1 MHKKKKTEK
10 EQTLWNRTKSQVH
23 WGGSQLVHP
32 WCKQSGVC
40 SQQEEVVRR
49 QGALSLLTLL
59 EINTDRVFSHKADRG
74 EQRRWQCNVELA
86 EIVVPQRH
94 VIDLDGQTTCC
105 SMYVASS
112 VLSSTDNM
120 SSVQGIQD
128 HLPPLE
134 QT

>member
-1 MHKKKKTEK
+1 M
-10 EQTLWNRTKSQVH
+10 
-23 WGGSQLVHP
+23 HP